1 MDTIYKS
8 SNKIHEM
15 YKDLSYFDQYG
26 TSVFIFIILIVV
38 LFCIAS
44 YFYVL
49 KNIQPIKD
57 DWVNQRC
64 KPTVM
69 PFAGIINPP
78 DGMTTSDFTNQNF
91 SYCMQNILTSIT
103 GFAVEPITYATSMLS
118 SLYNEL
124 AQAINTI
131 KTMMSSIRTNISSIS
146 QEIMGRILNITT
158 PLIQIIISI
167 VDSLNK
173 TIGILTAGLYTSLGT
188 YYTLKSLM
196 GAILQFVIIILITL
210 ASLIVGLWVVPFTW
224 GAAISFT
231 IIFIAIAIPLAI
243 VVAFMTDVLHVKTT
257 MSIPK
262 APKKPRICFDRGTI
276 LELKDGSRKDIET
289 VAIGDELVDGGKIT
303 AKFVLDAKHA
313 IMYRLN
319 GILVSGTHQV
329 KYGDKWIRV
338 NEHPER
344 KLVVDYNEPYLYCL
358 NTTSKRI
365 MVGNHV
371 FADWDEVF
379 EKELEVLK
387 KSCLMIGVN
396 SRELED
402 ATFIHTYF
410 DGGFHKSTMVEMK
423 NGTTREIKDIRVGDV
438 LRNGEIVYGIVEL
451 WSKKRHLL
459 TDTKKFQIKG
469 TIYDDYNSSIDSI
482 LEKY

>member
-1 MDTIYKS
+1 
-8 SNKIHEM
+8 
-15 YKDLSYFDQYG
+15 
-26 TSVFIFIILIVV
+26 
-38 LFCIAS
+38 
-44 YFYVL
+44 
-49 KNIQPIKD
+49 
-57 DWVNQRC
+57 
-64 KPTVM
+64 
-69 PFAGIINPP
+69 
-78 DGMTTSDFTNQNF
+78 
-91 SYCMQNILTSIT
+91 
-103 GFAVEPITYATSMLS
+103 
-118 SLYNEL
+118 
-124 AQAINTI
+124 
-131 KTMMSSIRTNISSIS
+131 
-146 QEIMGRILNITT
+146 MGRILNITT

-224 GAAISFT
+224 GAAIAFT

-262 APKKPRICFDRGTI
+262 APKKPRICFDRNTI
-276 LELKDGSRKDIET
+276 LELKDGSRKKIES

-303 AKFVLDAKHA
+303 AKFILYAKHA

-329 KYGDKWIRV
+329 KYGDNWIRV

-344 KLVVDYNEPYLYCL
+344 KLVVDYAEPYLYCL

-365 MVGNHV
+365 LIGNHV

-379 EKELEVLK
+379 EEDLEVLK
-387 KSCLMIGVN
+387 NSCLMIGVN
-396 SRELED
+396 PRELVD
-402 ATFIHTYF
+402 SSFIHKYF
-410 DGGFHKSTMVEMK
+410 DGGFHESTVVEMK
-423 NGTTREIKDIRVGDV
+423 NGTTREIKDIRVGDF

-451 WSKKRHLL
+451 GSKKRHLL
-459 TDTKKFQIKG
+459 TDTNKFQIKG
-469 TIYDDYNSSIDSI
+469 KVYDDYNSSIDSI

>member
-78 DGMTTSDFTNQNF
+78 EGTTASDFTNQNF
-91 SYCMQNILTSIT
+91 SYCMQNILTAIT
-103 GFAVEPITYATSMLS
+103 GFAVEPITYATSMLTS
-118 SLYNEL
+118 IYNEL

-196 GAILQFVIIILITL
+196 GAILQFVIIILIL
-210 ASLIVGLWVVPFTW
+210 NAVSNSAVISLIFKIAGYTYGPLLGLFLFGLFTDLKIRDRFALHVCLVAPVLTFCFEYASKTWAGFDAGFLTILINGGFTTLGLWL
-224 GAAISFT
+224 
-231 IIFIAIAIPLAI
+231 IA
-243 VVAFMTDVLHVKTT
+243 
-257 MSIPK
+257 
-262 APKKPRICFDRGTI
+262 
-276 LELKDGSRKDIET
+276 
-289 VAIGDELVDGGKIT
+289 
-303 AKFVLDAKHA
+303 
-313 IMYRLN
+313 YRNQL
-319 GILVSGTHQV
+319 S
-329 KYGDKWIRV
+329 
-338 NEHPER
+338 
-344 KLVVDYNEPYLYCL
+344 
-358 NTTSKRI
+358 
-365 MVGNHV
+365 
-371 FADWDEVF
+371 
-379 EKELEVLK
+379 
-387 KSCLMIGVN
+387 
-396 SRELED
+396 
-402 ATFIHTYF
+402 
-410 DGGFHKSTMVEMK
+410 
-423 NGTTREIKDIRVGDV
+423 
-438 LRNGEIVYGIVEL
+438 
-451 WSKKRHLL
+451 
-459 TDTKKFQIKG
+459 
-469 TIYDDYNSSIDSI
+469 
-482 LEKY
+482 